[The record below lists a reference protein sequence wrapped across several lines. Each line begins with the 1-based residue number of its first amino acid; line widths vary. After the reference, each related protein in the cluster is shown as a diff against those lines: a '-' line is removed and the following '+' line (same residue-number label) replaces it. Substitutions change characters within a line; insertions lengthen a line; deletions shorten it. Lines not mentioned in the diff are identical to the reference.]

1 MWSMLITA
9 ALLGEPGGSQPVAQ
23 PAKGQLVAVG
33 GGTNLIR
40 VVERTLQMAG
50 GKSARV
56 AVIAEANPE
65 NGPGSVSQWKK
76 AGAAQVSLVNPRDP
90 AAAVKMIQDASLIWM
105 PGGLQG
111 VFMNSIEGT
120 GIVEAIRKR
129 YREGAIVGGTSA
141 GAAVMSQKMIG
152 GRSDLDSLRAGST
165 PFLMDGLA
173 LWPEVIVDQH
183 FLQKGRFN
191 RLALAVLDYPE
202 LIGVGIDE
210 ETAVFMHGREFEV
223 VGNGNVTVIDGR
235 KARVEKLVKGEP
247 AAARNL
253 KVHVLREGMKYQFD
267 DGTLASGTP

>member
-1 MWSMLITA
+1 MWSLLITA
-9 ALLGEPGGSQPVAQ
+9 ALLGEPVNAQ
-23 PAKGQLVAVG
+23 PTGQRPKGQLVAVG

-40 VVERTLQMAG
+40 VADRTLALAG
-50 GKSARV
+50 GKDAKV
-56 AVIAEANPE
+56 VVIAEANPE

-76 AGAAQVSLVNPRDP
+76 AGAAQVSLVNVRDP
-90 AAAVKMIQDASLIWM
+90 AGAVRMIQEASLIWM

-202 LIGVGIDE
+202 LIGIGIDE
-210 ETAVFMHGREFEV
+210 ETAVFVNGREFEV

-235 KARVEKLVKGEP
+235 NSRIEKLVKGEP
-247 AAARNL
+247 AAALNL
-253 KVHVLREGMKYQFD
+253 KVHVLREGMKFQWD
-267 DGTLASGTP
+267 EGTLAAGTR

>member
-1 MWSMLITA
+1 MWSLLITA
-9 ALLGEPGGSQPVAQ
+9 ALLGDPTSSQSVSP

-40 VVERTLQMAG
+40 VVDRTLQMAG
-50 GKSARV
+50 GKSAKV

-65 NGPGSVSQWKK
+65 NGPGSVSVWKK

-90 AAAVKMIQDASLIWM
+90 AGAVKMIQEASLIWM

-191 RLALAVLDYPE
+191 RLALAVMDYPE
-202 LIGVGIDE
+202 LIGIGIDE
-210 ETAVFMHGREFEV
+210 ETAVFVHGREFEV
-223 VGNGNVTVIDGR
+223 VGNGNVTVIDAR
-235 KARVEKLVKGEP
+235 KSRIEKMVKGEP

-253 KVHVLREGMKYQFD
+253 KIHVLREGMKYQFD